1 MTNGS
6 EPIRLNK
13 HLATVLG
20 VSRRQADE
28 LIEQGRV
35 KINHQP
41 AIIGQKITPNDQI
54 TVNNQ
59 PLQVQNRP
67 QLIAINK
74 PTGVTCSRRRQK
86 GDHTIYDLLPSHL
99 HHLKTVGRLDKNSSG
114 LILMA
119 SDGDFIHRMTHPSFQ
134 KTKVYKVR
142 LDLDLAPLHQQM
154 INDFGVVLAD
164 GRSQLQLSR
173 LSDEHRRDW
182 QVTMSEGRNR
192 QIRRTFSALGYEVIK
207 LHRIQFGP
215 YQLTS
220 LKLGEFTII
229 KWLPKITKMWY
240 NIKELL
246 SYEKI
251 ITQYRYYRS
260 SQRRQKLAV

>member
-1 MTNGS
+1 MTSDS
-6 EPIRLNK
+6 ELVRLNK

-28 LIEQGRV
+28 LIKQGKV
-35 KINHQP
+35 KVNDQS
-41 AIIGQKITPNDQI
+41 AILGQKVTPDDRI
-54 TVNNQ
+54 MVNHQ

-74 PTGVTCSRRRQK
+74 PTGVTCSRRHQK
-86 GDHTIYDLLPSHL
+86 GDRTIYDLLPNHL

-142 LDLDLAPLHQQM
+142 LDVDLAPLHQQM
-154 INDFGVVLAD
+154 INDFGVTLAD
-164 GRSQLQLSR
+164 GRSQLNLSR
-173 LSDEHRRDW
+173 LSDDHRRDW
-182 QVTMSEGRNR
+182 QVTMNEGRNR
-192 QIRRTFSALGYEVIK
+192 QIRRTFASLGYEVVK

-215 YQLTS
+215 YQLTT
-220 LKLGEFTII
+220 LKPGEYTII
-229 KWLPKITKMWY
+229 K
-240 NIKELL
+240 
-246 SYEKI
+246 
-251 ITQYRYYRS
+251 
-260 SQRRQKLAV
+260 

>member
-1 MTNGS
+1 MTNNP

-164 GRSQLQLSR
+164 GRSQFQLSR

-215 YQLTS
+215 YRLTS
-220 LKLGEFTII
+220 LKPGEFTII
-229 KWLPKITKMWY
+229 K
-240 NIKELL
+240 
-246 SYEKI
+246 
-251 ITQYRYYRS
+251 
-260 SQRRQKLAV
+260 

>member
-1 MTNGS
+1 MTNNP

-67 QLIAINK
+67 QLIAVNK
-74 PTGVTCSRRRQK
+74 PTSVTCSRRHQK
-86 GDHTIYDLLPSHL
+86 GDRTIYDLLPKQL

-154 INDFGVVLAD
+154 INDFGVALAD

-220 LKLGEFTII
+220 LKPGEFTII

-251 ITQYRYYRS
+251 IT
-260 SQRRQKLAV
+260 